1 LNLWEIQPFVV
12 GLLTGSDNLKKAV
25 VLADDGTYPKTPD
38 REKTLR
44 ETGLCLIVWQIESHG
59 LDDFTFSGPAVHSVY
74 VPVVI
79 EENVMFN
86 RSDKGTK
93 IVAEQALQY
102 VFEACVGRPKSPLP
116 NRSLVPMDPPF
127 KNFGTV
133 NGIQRIVANLVIRHY
148 IVGSAAS

>member
-1 LNLWEIQPFVV
+1 
-12 GLLTGSDNLKKAV
+12 

-38 REKTLR
+38 RERALR
-44 ETGLCLIVWQIESHG
+44 ENGLCLIVWQIESDG
-59 LDDFTFSGPAVHSVY
+59 LQDTSVTGLSSHDVY

-79 EENVMFN
+79 EENVKVN
-86 RSDKGTK
+86 RAETGTK

-102 VFEACVGRPKSPLP
+102 VLETCAGRPRPSLP

-133 NGIQRIVANLVIRHY
+133 NGIQRLIANLSIRAH
-148 IVGSAAS
+148 IVPA